1 MRYVTLGGAILLEIL
16 GTLLMSR
23 SDGFTRLWP
32 TLGTTGCY
40 VLAFTLLAQ
49 TLRTMEVGIAY
60 AIWAGAG
67 TALVAAF
74 GMAFLGESATTAKV
88 LGLLLVIGGVV
99 LLNLAETSH

>member
-1 MRYVTLGGAILLEIL
+1 MSYLMLGGAILLEIL

-32 TLGTTGCY
+32 TLGTVGCY
-40 VLAFTLLAQ
+40 LLAFTLLAQ

-67 TALVAAF
+67 TALVAAV
-74 GMAFLGESATTAKV
+74 GMAFLGEAATAPKV
-88 LGLLLVIGGVV
+88 LGVALVVAGVAV
-99 LLNLAETSH
+99 LNLAGASH